1 MIAYQYSADG
11 SMALVDM
18 PNPVAIDGEVLIDVV
33 ATGICGTDL
42 KIARGE
48 HRLFSPGT
56 VRVPGHEVVG
66 RVRRNLSDNPLLN
79 EGTLVAVA
87 PNVAC
92 SVCAPCLSGR
102 ANLCLNYE
110 AVGLTFNGGLA
121 QQLVL
126 PSAAVAQG
134 NAIPVAE
141 GLDPM
146 TAVLAEPVAA
156 VYRGLRAMSF
166 TEGESLLVYGG
177 GPIGLIS
184 VILAKH
190 LGASNVY
197 ISQRSAPRRRA
208 AFEFGADIAID
219 PARES
224 VEDVVRSATQGR
236 GADTVM
242 VAAPVPEL
250 CSESLRT
257 VAHGGRVNFFA
268 GLPVGGASV
277 SIDVNLVHYRELTLT
292 GSTANTTE
300 NLKEALAILEAV
312 PEKFAG
318 IITHRF
324 RLAKAEEAYA
334 AARSGKALKVVIEL

>member
-1 MIAYQYSADG
+1 MIAYECSADG
-11 SMALVDM
+11 SMALVDI
-18 PNPVAIDGEVLIDVV
+18 PTPVATDGEVLIDVV

-42 KIARGE
+42 KISRGE
-48 HRLFSPGT
+48 HRLFPPGT

-66 RVRRNLSDNPLLN
+66 RVRLNLSGNPQLI

-92 SVCAPCLSGR
+92 AVCAPCLSGR
-102 ANLCLNYE
+102 TNLCLDYE

-121 QQLVL
+121 QQLLL
-126 PSAAVAQG
+126 PSVAVAQG
-134 NAIPVAE
+134 NAIPLAE
-141 GLDPM
+141 GVDPM
-146 TAVLAEPVAA
+146 IAVLAEPVAA

-166 TEGESLLVYGG
+166 TEGDSLLVYGG

-190 LGASNVY
+190 LGGSDVFV
-197 ISQRSAPRRRA
+197 SQRSAPRRRVA
-208 AFEFGADIAID
+208 SKFGADLAID
-219 PARES
+219 PTRES
-224 VEDVVRSATQGR
+224 VEDVVRLATQGR

-242 VAAPVPEL
+242 VTAPVPEL
-250 CSESLRT
+250 YSESLRA

-268 GLPVGGASV
+268 GLPVGEASV
-277 SIDVNLVHYRELTLT
+277 LIDANLVHYRELTLT

-300 NLKEALAILEAV
+300 NLEEALAILEAV

-318 IITHRF
+318 LITHRYP
-324 RLAKAEEAYA
+324 LAQAEQAYA
-334 AARSGKALKVVIEL
+334 VAKSGKALKVVLEP